1 MILDYMAIFEVMVE
15 MFFFSI
21 VRITGMSP
29 YDTLIALMFAIIMVT
44 ASHYLTILRGI
55 FHSMPYMKDDLKA
68 LWKNKTS

>member
-1 MILDYMAIFEVMVE
+1 MILDYMAVFEVMVE

-29 YDTLIALMFAIIMVT
+29 YDTLISIMFALIMVT
-44 ASHYLTILRGI
+44 VSHYLTILRGMVHI
-55 FHSMPYMKDDLKA
+55 MPYMKDDLKA